1 MNRLCI
7 YPKDIQIITGKSD
20 RYGRYLIKRIKDYF
34 KKEQHQ
40 VVTVEE
46 FCQYMGLQL
55 EAVVSQ
61 LRQCKNLSSPF
72 AYDKDKHT
80 LHRTKYFLF
89 FVLYLHLF
97 QWVLLPSRCPKIQ
110 HFSKTLY
117 YQGIGKTVQNL
128 YRKVKSIYSFLLCF
142 TNLITV

>member
-20 RYGRYLIKRIKDYF
+20 RYGRYLIKRIKEYF
-34 KKEQHQ
+34 NKEQHQ

-55 EAVVSQ
+55 EAVVGQ
-61 LRQCKNLSSPF
+61 LRQCKNLSSLI

-80 LHRTKYFLF
+80 LH
-89 FVLYLHLF
+89 
-97 QWVLLPSRCPKIQ
+97 
-110 HFSKTLY
+110 
-117 YQGIGKTVQNL
+117 
-128 YRKVKSIYSFLLCF
+128 
-142 TNLITV
+142 

>member
-40 VVTVEE
+40 AVTVEE

-61 LRQCKNLSSPF
+61 LR
-72 AYDKDKHT
+72 
-80 LHRTKYFLF
+80 
-89 FVLYLHLF
+89 
-97 QWVLLPSRCPKIQ
+97 
-110 HFSKTLY
+110 
-117 YQGIGKTVQNL
+117 
-128 YRKVKSIYSFLLCF
+128 
-142 TNLITV
+142 